1 MSSTVHPKRRFCA
14 HLLWHH
20 PLHIGRWQQQ
30 RSFTIPSVTKLP
42 HSHSVLSL
50 INQPSNVGIF
60 LRPSEREFIIQLLT
74 KSGTPRAVLATAGE
88 VRHISVDLLAWY
100 TGHSKIK
107 YVPQDMSHLSSN
119 CHKPIFTTRTS
130 TNYRMETTV
139 ARWPSKQSS
148 ALKVSLHPY
157 GKEMEKTENPRFP
170 ARNLHH
176 NHQGYPLHVSA
187 ALILWLICVINNQLS
202 NVIVRL

>member
-1 MSSTVHPKRRFCA
+1 MQRLVWMTGLFHSVYWCKMLLRCKSLWRERFGCCIYSLHFFDSASKEIILCTPTVASSPPY
-14 HLLWHH
+14 W
-20 PLHIGRWQQQ
+20 PWQQQ

-60 LRPSEREFIIQLLT
+60 LWPSEREFIIQLLT

-107 YVPQDMSHLSSN
+107 YVPQDISHLS
-119 CHKPIFTTRTS
+119 
-130 TNYRMETTV
+130 
-139 ARWPSKQSS
+139 
-148 ALKVSLHPY
+148 
-157 GKEMEKTENPRFP
+157 
-170 ARNLHH
+170 
-176 NHQGYPLHVSA
+176 
-187 ALILWLICVINNQLS
+187 
-202 NVIVRL
+202 